1 MSDERSGRELEPRA
15 PEAGD
20 GSLVTPR
27 AGSASV
33 ERFDAGER
41 AHRVELTEE
50 RAAGIVRQSGSA
62 RRWSFWFVLFVVL
75 FIPVY
80 WLYDQGVP
88 FIAGSGAMAQT
99 KDQQYITSV
108 ANGYALF
115 LANCA
120 QCHGDH
126 GQGGVGPP
134 LNDQAKLYNALTATG
149 GAGTG
154 HLNPAYLLNVLT
166 VGGRYVC
173 GDANSVMPIWSQAN
187 GGPLNYNQINDLINW
202 ITAPDTVSF
211 QYKPAAPNAAA
222 TAPPAQTVTGW
233 TDPIY
238 KPPAGQATPPA
249 CWRNPSGV
257 IGGAGGG
264 SASSTP
270 GTVTSPGT
278 AASPRVIKL
287 AENGSLQ
294 ITDSSGAQVPAITV
308 KAGEVVT
315 FEVTNSAGFDHDF
328 YIGAAAD
335 LSSDTRGNLQGIA
348 PFSSGTQDFTWTVPA
363 SGTLQFACTLPGHY
377 SSMHGDIDIVP

>member
-1 MSDERSGRELEPRA
+1 MSDDRSGRELTPS
-15 PEAGD
+15 AGD
-20 GSLVTPR
+20 GSVVEPR

-62 RRWSFWFVLFVVL
+62 RRVAFWLVLLVVL

-88 FIAGSGAMAQT
+88 FVSGSGAMAQT

-115 LANCA
+115 LANCS
-120 QCHGDH
+120 QCHGAQ

-154 HLNPAYLLNVLT
+154 HLNPTYLMNVLT

-173 GDANSVMPIWSQAN
+173 GDANSVMPIWSQVN
-187 GGPLNYNQINDLINW
+187 GGPLNYIQIEDLINW
-202 ITAPDTVSF
+202 ITASNTTSF
-211 QYKPAAPNAAA
+211 TYQPPAPNAAA
-222 TAPPAQTVTGW
+222 TVPPLKTVTGW
-233 TDPIY
+233 TDPSY
-238 KPPAGQATPPA
+238 TPPPGQPTPPA

-257 IGGAGGG
+257 VGGGGGA
-264 SASSTP
+264 AATP
-270 GTVTSPGT
+270 GTVTNPGT
-278 AASPRVIKL
+278 AAAPRIIKL
-287 AENGSLQ
+287 DLTGSLQ
-294 ITDSSGAQVPAITV
+294 ITDATGAQQTVLTV
-308 KAGEVVT
+308 KAGEVVQ
-315 FEVTNSAGFDHDF
+315 FQVTNTANFDHDF
-328 YIGAAAD
+328 FLGTAAD
-335 LSSDTRGNLQGIA
+335 LSSDNRTNLQGIA

-377 SSMHGDIDIVP
+377 STMHGDIAIVP

>member
-1 MSDERSGRELEPRA
+1 MSDERSGRELDAARPRGGRRL
-15 PEAGD
+15 AGHAARRD
-20 GSLVTPR
+20 PP
-27 AGSASV
+27 AWSASTP
-33 ERFDAGER
+33 GER

-50 RAAGIVRQSGSA
+50 RGGGHRPPERRRPAVVVLVRP
-62 RRWSFWFVLFVVL
+62 FVVL
-75 FIPVY
+75 FIPIY

-154 HLNPAYLLNVLT
+154 HLNPTYLLNVLT

-202 ITAPDTVSF
+202 ITAPNTVTF

-222 TAPPAQTVTGW
+222 TAPPVQTVTGW
-233 TDPIY
+233 TDPSY
-238 KPPAGQATPPA
+238 TPAPGAATPPA

-257 IGGAGGG
+257 DRRGGG
-264 SASSTP
+264 SSAATP
-270 GTVTSPGT
+270 GTVTNPGT
-278 AASPRVIKL
+278 AAVAARHQARRERL
-287 AENGSLQ
+287 
-294 ITDSSGAQVPAITV
+294 
-308 KAGEVVT
+308 
-315 FEVTNSAGFDHDF
+315 
-328 YIGAAAD
+328 AAD
-335 LSSDTRGNLQGIA
+335 HRQRRRAGHGHHRQGRRGRH
-348 PFSSGTQDFTWTVPA
+348 VR
-363 SGTLQFACTLPGHY
+363 GHQ
-377 SSMHGDIDIVP
+377 HGRLRP